1 MSRGTL
7 PFSALV
13 TMNPAV
19 LYEDNH
25 LLVLNKPTG
34 MVSQGALP
42 DEPSAVEWAKRYLKQ
57 KYAKPGNV
65 FVGVV
70 SRLDRDVSGV
80 LVLARTSKGAARL
93 NEQFR
98 ERSVEKIY
106 WSAVAWQPSTPPPPD
121 EGHCVDWLA
130 EDADAGRMTTV
141 DVEALPPRAKE
152 KAQQA
157 SLRFR
162 CVERAASG
170 ALLEVA
176 LETGRKHQIRVQLSA
191 RNWPIVGDRRYGSRR
206 AFAEGI
212 ALHARSIRFRHP
224 TRDETLTIE
233 APAPAAWRE
242 LGYESVRRS

>member
-1 MSRGTL
+1 
-7 PFSALV
+7 
-13 TMNPAV
+13 MNPVV

-98 ERSVEKIY
+98 DRTVKKTYWAVVEGSPPDSLRCEDLIAEDEAAKRMVVVDPTLAAKFRSVE
-106 WSAVAWQPSTPPPPD
+106 AQP
-121 EGHCVDWLA
+121 A
-130 EDADAGRMTTV
+130 
-141 DVEALPPRAKE
+141 ALTFRRIRE
-152 KAQQA
+152 IDGA
-157 SLRFR
+157 SL
-162 CVERAASG
+162 VEV
-170 ALLEVA
+170 E
-176 LETGRKHQIRVQLSA
+176 LETGRKHQIRVQLAA
-191 RNWPIVGDRRYGSRR
+191 RGWPIVGDRKYGSRR
-206 AFAEGI
+206 RFEAGI
-212 ALHARSIRFRHP
+212 ALHARRLEIRHP
-224 TRDETLTIE
+224 TRDESLTFE
-233 APAPAAWRE
+233 AKPPISWAS
-242 LGYESVRRS
+242 LGLGE